1 MNVNGRNVSLVV
13 LKDEIVVLGPGL
25 GMRLKSLVLSLMCY
39 DCPNTIDCSYILPD
53 DGRVIHI
60 PTNKQGCCH
69 WPWSSVFLKDKVVLV
84 LCPGLGFSAQT
95 FVKIPG

>member
-1 MNVNGRNVSLVV
+1 MNVNGRNFSLVV
-13 LKDEIVVLGPGL
+13 LKDEIVVLGPSL

-39 DCPNTIDCSYILPD
+39 GGPNTIDWSYILPD

-60 PTNKQGCCH
+60 PTNKQGCYH
-69 WPWSSVFLKDKVVLV
+69 WPWSLVFLKNKVVV
-84 LCPGLGFSAQT
+84 LGPGLGFRAQT

>member
-39 DCPNTIDCSYILPD
+39 GGIDTIDWSYILPD
-53 DGRVIHI
+53 DERVIHI
-60 PTNKQGCCH
+60 PVVIGCCH
-69 WPWSSVFLKDKVVLV
+69 WPWSLV
-84 LCPGLGFSAQT
+84 LGFPQGQGPWSWPW
-95 FVKIPG
+95 I